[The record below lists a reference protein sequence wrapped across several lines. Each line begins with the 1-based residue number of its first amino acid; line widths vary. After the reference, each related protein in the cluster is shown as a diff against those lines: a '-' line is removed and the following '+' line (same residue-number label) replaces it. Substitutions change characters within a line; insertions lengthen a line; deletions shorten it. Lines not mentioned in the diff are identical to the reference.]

1 MRKIALVLAV
11 LLAPALARAEEKAVL
26 VVTVQ
31 HISSK
36 GGDLRLALYDR
47 KNFDKGE
54 GVGTPAAGM
63 TVPAKPWTEV
73 VTFDPVPPGTY
84 AVKMFQDDNSN
95 GQFDLNWVGL
105 PAERYGFSNN
115 AGPDWIHLTSPSFDA
130 AEIVLKPGRN
140 AISIWLR

>member
-1 MRKIALVLAV
+1 MKKSALVCAL
-11 LLAPALARAEEKAVL
+11 LLAPVVARAEEKAVL

-31 HISSK
+31 NISSK
-36 GGDLRLALYDR
+36 GGELKLALYDR

-63 TVPAKPWTEV
+63 TVPAKPLTET

-84 AVKMFQDDNSN
+84 AVKMYQDDNSN
-95 GQFDLNWVGL
+95 GRFDLNWLGL
-105 PAERYGFSNN
+105 PAERYGFSND

-130 AEIVLKPGRN
+130 AGIVLKPGRN
-140 AISIWLR
+140 AISIWLQ